1 MASYSSSMATASNR
15 KLFGICSHFC
25 THTHNACLD
34 NIHLHTAVSH
44 GHGVISQ
51 GVTGNLAVIRAADR
65 SERAWM
71 AGVEWVSSLV
81 WPEKFPTKIRLIWIN
96 IQQVGN
102 IHCVSVILRRWHQ
115 NKLHLLMFQRT
126 ITIAS
131 LICSQQQRMDVTEQS
146 EAWENFSFLLIAS

>member
-1 MASYSSSMATASNR
+1 MMELSINLDHVLATGVHLWLFFKVPQSIQSMANYFSSMATASNR

-65 SERAWM
+65 SERA
-71 AGVEWVSSLV
+71 
-81 WPEKFPTKIRLIWIN
+81 
-96 IQQVGN
+96 
-102 IHCVSVILRRWHQ
+102 
-115 NKLHLLMFQRT
+115 
-126 ITIAS
+126 
-131 LICSQQQRMDVTEQS
+131 
-146 EAWENFSFLLIAS
+146 